1 MRRRSLSDERFEVVA
16 ERLTDRDRWLCEMLL
31 QHKVLTTNQ
40 ICDLAFDDLTTTRH
54 RMLQLHQLGLVDRF
68 RPHRTAGSAPL
79 HHVLDDMG
87 AEVVAATRGIDRDQ
101 LGWRRDRSLAIAT
114 SQRLGHLVGLNGV
127 FTSLV
132 RSARSRREAELR
144 DWWSE
149 QRCAAEWGEVVRPDG
164 FGRWAEGGVE
174 VAFFVE
180 YDCGTERL
188 GRITAKLAGYDE
200 LADIVGNDVLLFVVP
215 TQRRE
220 TEVRR
225 AVAKSRMPLATAFL
239 PPGEAADGRIWQ
251 PVGQSTRRRLIE
263 LRPARTGG
271 RPSSGSRRP

>member
-1 MRRRSLSDERFEVVA
+1 MRRRSLSDGRFEVVA

-68 RPHRTAGSAPL
+68 RPHRAAGSAPL

-114 SQRLGHLVGLNGV
+114 SQRLRHLVGLNGV

-132 RSARSRREAELR
+132 RSARSRRKVELR
-144 DWWSE
+144 DWLSE

-164 FGRWAEGGVE
+164 FGRWAEDGLE

-200 LADIVGNDVLLFVVP
+200 LADVVGDDVLLFVVP

-225 AVAKSRMPLATAFL
+225 AVAKSRMPLATAVI

-251 PVGQSTRRRLIE
+251 LVGQSTRRRLIE
-263 LRPARTGG
+263 LCPARTAG
-271 RPSSGSRRP
+271 RPHSGTRRP